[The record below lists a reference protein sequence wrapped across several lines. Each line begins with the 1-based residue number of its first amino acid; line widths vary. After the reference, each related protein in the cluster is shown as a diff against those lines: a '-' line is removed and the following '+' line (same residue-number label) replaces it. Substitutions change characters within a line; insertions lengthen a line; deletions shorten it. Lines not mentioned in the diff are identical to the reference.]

1 MCSPHTPEDD
11 SNASTSQQ
19 QAQLVVMLH
28 VKAAAFMSCLR
39 TSTRRC
45 RQAGSRAALAG
56 CTHTHCST
64 ASQTGAH
71 AGCCSPFCTQ
81 RLACPASTVACR
93 ALACA
98 GLTHDLGHGPF
109 SHVFEKELLPR
120 LGLAQ
125 DVVKNW

>member
-19 QAQLVVMLH
+19 QAQLVMLH
-28 VKAAAFMSCLR
+28 VKAAAFVGCLNKH
-39 TSTRRC
+39 TPV
-45 RQAGSRAALAG
+45 QAGSRAALAAHAR
-56 CTHTHCST
+56 TAAQPARHCS
-64 ASQTGAH
+64 SQAGAH
-71 AGCCSPFCTQ
+71 AGCRPFSTQ
-81 RLACPASTVACR
+81 RLACLASTVACR
-93 ALACA
+93 ALAA